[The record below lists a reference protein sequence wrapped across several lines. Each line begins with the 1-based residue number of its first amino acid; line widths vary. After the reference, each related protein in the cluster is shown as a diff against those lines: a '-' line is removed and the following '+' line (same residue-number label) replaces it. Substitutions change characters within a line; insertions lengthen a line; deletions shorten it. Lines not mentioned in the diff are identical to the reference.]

1 MNPTDSAISFWFKQV
16 SDVSYAQASQG
27 LQSGGSSINGFL
39 QQGMGIDFC
48 WSCNVYKTLFNGM
61 DGLILTMYRQLVEN
75 SPELITLATIIA
87 LLALCLRVGK
97 MIATPFAGDHG
108 HEWRDLYGFLIR
120 LAVVYVVFLTSA
132 TTAGVSQSQAD
143 QGKLAP
149 VSDLFIMGP
158 LALGTEIGSLLMSAS
173 CDVARSGGANLAVCQ
188 GGDQQPSDMN
198 GYSQTHVFQAQKLL
212 LALHQL
218 GVSGIAAGTWI
229 ATQLPSTQNSGW
241 MMLLSYMIAG
251 LIMAGTFFMLTLTFG
266 FRYVDAL
273 LRMMVVC
280 ALAPIFFF
288 LWIFESTRHIAQTAL
303 RSVLTAGAAFAVSG
317 LVITTAAFIL
327 DSGFKQA
334 FGSQGASGMFSPE
347 FFANMR
353 PGSSQFDW
361 MSYFYLLGCAL
372 IVQGLAKVVFDLS
385 QQLFQTGAGLTGVG
399 AQMEGQA
406 GAGVNFVRKQTVG
419 RLGI

>member
-1 MNPTDSAISFWFKQV
+1 MNLDSAANYFYTQMSNAT
-16 SDVSYAQASQG
+16 YTQATQG

-39 QQGMGIDFC
+39 QQGMGIEFC

-97 MIATPFAGDHG
+97 MIATPFAGNHG

-143 QGKLAP
+143 QNKLAP

-158 LALGTEIGSLLMSAS
+158 LALGTEVGSLLMSAS
-173 CDVARSGGANLAVCQ
+173 CDVARTGGANLAVCQ
-188 GGDQQPSDMN
+188 SGGESQPSDLN

-241 MMLLSYMIAG
+241 IMLLSYLIAG
-251 LIMAGTFFMLTLTFG
+251 VILAATFFMLTLTFG

-288 LWIFESTRHIAQTAL
+288 LWIFESTRSIAQTAL

-317 LVITTAAFIL
+317 LVITMAAFIL

-334 FGSQGASGMFSPE
+334 FGSQGSAGMFSPE
-347 FFANMR
+347 FFASMR

-361 MSYFYLLGCAL
+361 MSYFYLLGCAV

-385 QQLFQTGAGLTGVG
+385 QQLFQTGQGLTGIG

-406 GAGVNFVRKQTVG
+406 SSGVNFVKKNTVG